1 MADLKFNCP
10 QCSQLISCDELWSGQ
25 ELQCPTCQA
34 QILVPARPA
43 EAATQASSLVPKPPS
58 SAARLSIG
66 RPQHSPAAATGSSY
80 MPAGNPMARKPA
92 PPPKPK
98 KNPMKIVGIGV
109 GVIALAVGGYFGWNY
124 VSDMQN
130 KANEKRRAAERNA
143 DGGEVGHIA
152 NLYDALDRT
161 EPGGRGMDGGTRGS
175 GPRARDG
182 TKAITVAAN
191 AAPAD
196 PGAVDKKAP
205 VTAPAYTL
213 EIALAKIPEGRV
225 NGKISGTN
233 FVADSVRIDATPTA
247 QVLRFTQGTPLS
259 PEKEA
264 LIYLHPKPGEK
275 VANHTWSIK
284 QDQRGSDVPQ
294 VVKRWKTNPKYAPT
308 SRSFA
313 YGYAMKLELGPATN
327 NAIAGKIYLAL
338 PDPEETVIAGG
349 FNAVTVAIDTAT
361 ASAVATPVAAPD
373 PASTASREAFDKR
386 YGIKK

>member
-1 MADLKFNCP
+1 
-10 QCSQLISCDELWSGQ
+10 
-25 ELQCPTCQA
+25 
-34 QILVPARPA
+34 
-43 EAATQASSLVPKPPS
+43 
-58 SAARLSIG
+58 
-66 RPQHSPAAATGSSY
+66 

-98 KNPMKIVGIGV
+98 KNPLKIVGIGA

-124 VSDMQN
+124 VSDMQQ

-152 NLYDALDRT
+152 NLYDVLDRT
-161 EPGGRGMDGGTRGS
+161 EPGGRGMDGGTRAS

-191 AAPAD
+191 AALAD

-213 EIALAKIPEGRV
+213 EVALAKIPEGRV

-233 FVADSVRIDATPTA
+233 FIADSVRIDATPTA
-247 QVLRFTQGTPLS
+247 QVLRFTQGTPLL
-259 PEKEA
+259 PEKEV

-338 PDPEETVIAGG
+338 PDPEQTVIAGV
-349 FNAVTVAIDTAT
+349 FNAATVAVDTSTAGAAAT
-361 ASAVATPVAAPD
+361 PVAAPVAAPD
-373 PASTASREAFDKR
+373 PASAAGREAFEKR